1 MGMFLGNQMCNIILE
16 VDMYKLLLFNKKVK
30 KSIK

>member
-16 VDMYKLLLFNKKVK
+16 VDMYKLFFNKNVK

>member
-16 VDMYKLLLFNKKVK
+16 VDMYKLLFNKNVK
-30 KSIK
+30 RV

>member
-16 VDMYKLLLFNKKVK
+16 VDMYKLLFNKNVK

>member
-16 VDMYKLLLFNKKVK
+16 VDMYKLLFNNNVK